1 MGNSAPSILLSLL
14 PLIILTAFLVIV
26 AKEYGYCS
34 LVKTCKT
41 VMDRAEDLENRIIT
55 KITPRERLSL
65 SLWDKVALREAVVNA
80 IVHND
85 YSQGLVPK
93 FEVFSDRIE
102 ITSAGTVHPGQ
113 EQTDFFAGYSHP
125 INQGL
130 MRVFKDLK
138 IVEHLGSG
146 MPRILSAYSTEAFEF
161 SGKFLRLVFPM
172 SSEALEL
179 EMEVA
184 LGGSEEPSEKTS
196 EKILQLLGEKLGEKL
211 GKNEERVLRCLA
223 ENPKASIKSL
233 VEAIE
238 LSDTGIE
245 KIIARLKK
253 KGLLNRV
260 GPAKGGH
267 WEVCDGE

>member
-1 MGNSAPSILLSLL
+1 M
-14 PLIILTAFLVIV
+14 
-26 AKEYGYCS
+26 K
-34 LVKTCKT
+34 
-41 VMDRAEDLENRIIT
+41 
-55 KITPRERLSL
+55 
-65 SLWDKVALREAVVNA
+65 
-80 IVHND
+80 
-85 YSQGLVPK
+85 
-93 FEVFSDRIE
+93 
-102 ITSAGTVHPGQ
+102 
-113 EQTDFFAGYSHP
+113 
-125 INQGL
+125 
-130 MRVFKDLK
+130 
-138 IVEHLGSG
+138 
-146 MPRILSAYSTEAFEF
+146 
-161 SGKFLRLVFPM
+161 
-172 SSEALEL
+172 
-179 EMEVA
+179 
-184 LGGSEEPSEKTS
+184 KTS